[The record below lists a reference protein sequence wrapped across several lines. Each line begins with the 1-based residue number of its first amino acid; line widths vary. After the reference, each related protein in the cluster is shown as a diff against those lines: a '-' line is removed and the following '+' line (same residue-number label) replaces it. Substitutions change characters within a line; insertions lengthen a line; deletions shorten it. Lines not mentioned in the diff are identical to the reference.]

1 MFAVFY
7 AFHNR
12 VILFDTQGKVLKEF
26 SLPLDGIQEQFD
38 SPVFYRTVVS
48 SNEEWIVAQFRSY
61 RSVLLNSELSKTRH
75 ILRSV
80 VLGEIRYVSSEM
92 AFKHLGNLEVEIKI
106 APYIELWQWEG
117 VFLLAELICD
127 ADDILPVK
135 DSSLEVL

>member
-1 MFAVFY
+1 MRYGEIHLISLSCIDVA
-7 AFHNR
+7 HHR
-12 VILFDTQGKVLKEF
+12 KEAT
-26 SLPLDGIQEQFD
+26 SLEHEVGIY
-38 SPVFYRTVVS
+38 VH
-48 SNEEWIVAQFRSY
+48 EWIVAQFRSY

-117 VFLLAELICD
+117 AFLLAELICN
-127 ADDILPVK
+127 AVLPIENAEF
-135 DSSLEVL
+135 EVLRQFCR